1 MTQPLATLQQLYI
14 NDCCEVLSGK
24 IRPYD
29 FTVKFLFLMVAFLSH
44 FSLHV
49 YPSVTASALVLSC
62 YYSKL
67 FSPFFQELMSVNHFN
82 PNQLLKGICLM

>member
-1 MTQPLATLQQLYI
+1 MTQPLAALQQLYI